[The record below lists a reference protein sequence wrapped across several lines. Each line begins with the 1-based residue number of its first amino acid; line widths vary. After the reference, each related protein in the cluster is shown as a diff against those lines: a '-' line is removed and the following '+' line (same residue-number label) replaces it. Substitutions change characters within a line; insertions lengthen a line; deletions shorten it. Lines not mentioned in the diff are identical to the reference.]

1 MSESFLASN
10 MFDIKGI
17 VAVVTGGGS
26 GKSYTCEVFDSHTLT
41 DSAGLGLF
49 ITRALAVNGAKR
61 VFILGR
67 RKKVLEDAARDIV
80 CSLVSRPTT
89 TNDLQ
94 GLDNVIPVQCDITNQ
109 QALKTAVTF
118 IENEV
123 GYIDL
128 LVANSGIAGPAGSVG
143 PNASIS
149 QVQETLYNIPMEEF
163 TNTFH
168 VNSTG
173 VFYTIIAFLSLL
185 DAGNKDTTYQNA
197 RSQVITT
204 SSIGGFNRKIT
215 AGFGYTASK
224 AATTMMM
231 KVLATYLVPYR
242 IRANIICPGC
252 RTCQL
257 PNPEIKTDS
266 FSVFPTDLTAS
277 LIDGKKPTEEGAFP
291 LEQIPAERA
300 GLPEDIAGPL
310 LYLAS
315 RAGAYCNG
323 NCVITDGGKLSVT
336 PATY

>member
-10 MFDIKGI
+10 LFDIKGI

-49 ITRALAVNGAKR
+49 ITRALAVNGAQR

-67 RKKVLEDAARDIV
+67 RKEVLEDAARDI
-80 CSLVSRPTT
+80 
-89 TNDLQ
+89 
-94 GLDNVIPVQCDITNQ
+94 GLDTVIPVQCDITNQ
-109 QALKTAVTF
+109 QDLKTAVTF

-242 IRANIICPGC
+242 IRANIICPG
-252 RTCQL
+252 L
-257 PNPEIKTDS
+257 
-266 FSVFPTDLTAS
+266 FPTDLTAS

>member
-10 MFDIKGI
+10 LFDIKGI

-67 RKKVLEDAARDIV
+67 RKEVLEDAARDI
-80 CSLVSRPTT
+80 
-89 TNDLQ
+89 
-94 GLDNVIPVQCDITNQ
+94 GLDTVIPVQCDITNQ
-109 QALKTAVTF
+109 QDLKTAVTF

-173 VFYTIIAFLSLL
+173 VFYTTIAFLSLL

-242 IRANIICPGC
+242 IRANIICPG
-252 RTCQL
+252 L
-257 PNPEIKTDS
+257 
-266 FSVFPTDLTAS
+266 FPTDLTAS